1 MRQYLRNL
9 AWRWLLGLA
18 REHDEEIAAIVRM
31 RLRHGLIEPD
41 RRDLLVDLEA
51 RAGGNRN
58 RYRVRASRVS
68 ECKLRAD
75 QNSVTN

>member
-51 RAGGNRN
+51 RAGGAAALYAPLGPRN
-58 RYRVRASRVS
+58 ARGRQPQQISRQS
-68 ECKLRAD
+68 E
-75 QNSVTN
+75 